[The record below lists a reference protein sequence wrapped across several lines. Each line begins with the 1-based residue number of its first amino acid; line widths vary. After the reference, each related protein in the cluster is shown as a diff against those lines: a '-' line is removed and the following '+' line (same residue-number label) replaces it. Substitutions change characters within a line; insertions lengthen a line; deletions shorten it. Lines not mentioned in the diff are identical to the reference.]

1 MYRPG
6 PSASATITDVALRA
20 DPMQKKTLF
29 LLLKLL
35 FSVALILWIT
45 NDIALD
51 AVLGVMASSNASLL
65 ALAFSLFFV
74 GYVIAA
80 FRWRTLIRVQSGD
93 APIFFLVRS
102 FMVALFFNN
111 FLPST
116 VGGDVVRMYD
126 SWRLGNSKSDAVTI
140 VLVDRFLGVIVLL
153 CFALLALM
161 FDKTVAGEVP
171 FIAVWVSAGLSG
183 LAMATWLILKIPASY
198 AEALALKGGGI
209 TAQIGGILAKVLR
222 SFQAYRHARS
232 AVLRAL
238 GLSILLQVNVVVHF
252 VLLARAVGVE
262 VPVES
267 MFLIIPVA
275 VFIMM
280 LPISINAIGVREAVF
295 VFLFS
300 LYGVESVQALAFAW
314 IAYSFTLLQGV
325 LGGVVFALRR
335 ERHTG

>member
-1 MYRPG
+1 
-6 PSASATITDVALRA
+6 
-20 DPMQKKTLF
+20 
-29 LLLKLL
+29 
-35 FSVALILWIT
+35 
-45 NDIALD
+45 
-51 AVLGVMASSNASLL
+51 
-65 ALAFSLFFV
+65 
-74 GYVIAA
+74 
-80 FRWRTLIRVQSGD
+80 
-93 APIFFLVRS
+93 
-102 FMVALFFNN
+102 
-111 FLPST
+111 
-116 VGGDVVRMYD
+116 
-126 SWRLGNSKSDAVTI
+126 
-140 VLVDRFLGVIVLL
+140 
-153 CFALLALM
+153 
-161 FDKTVAGEVP
+161 
-171 FIAVWVSAGLSG
+171 
-183 LAMATWLILKIPASY
+183 MATWLILKIPASD

-209 TAQIGGILAKVLR
+209 TAQIGGVLAKVLR

-335 ERHTG
+335 ERHTS

>member
-1 MYRPG
+1 
-6 PSASATITDVALRA
+6 
-20 DPMQKKTLF
+20 MQKKTLF
-29 LLLKLL
+29 LLIKLAL
-35 FSVALILWIT
+35 SVTLILWIT
-45 NDIALD
+45 RDIALD
-51 AVLGVMASSNASLL
+51 SVFEVMASADALLL

-74 GYVIAA
+74 GYVITA
-80 FRWRTLIRVQSGD
+80 FRWRTLIRVQGGD

-102 FMVALFFNN
+102 FMVAVFFNN

-126 SWRLGNSKSDAVTI
+126 SWRLGNSKSDAVTV

-153 CFALLALM
+153 CFALLALA
-161 FDKTVAGEVP
+161 FDEAVAGEIP
-171 FIAVWVSAGLSG
+171 FITAWVGAGLGG
-183 LAMATWLILKIPASY
+183 LAGATWLILKFPASY
-198 AEALALKGGGI
+198 AEALFAKSRGI
-209 TAQIGGILAKVLR
+209 AGRVSGILAKVLR
-222 SFQAYRHARS
+222 SFQAYRNARL

-238 GLSILLQVNVVVHF
+238 ALSVLLQVNVVMHF
-252 VLLARAVGVE
+252 VVLARAVGIE

-295 VFLFS
+295 VFLFA
-300 LYGVESVQALAFAW
+300 LYGINSIQALAFAW

-325 LGGVVFALRR
+325 LGGIVFALRR
-335 ERHTG
+335 ERRVA

>member
-1 MYRPG
+1 
-6 PSASATITDVALRA
+6 
-20 DPMQKKTLF
+20 MQKKTLF

-45 NDIALD
+45 HDIALD
-51 AVLGVMASSNASLL
+51 AVLSVMASSNAALL
-65 ALAFSLFFV
+65 VLAFSLFFV
-74 GYVIAA
+74 GYVITA
-80 FRWRTLIRVQSGD
+80 FRWRTLIRVQGGD

-126 SWRLGNSKSDAVTI
+126 SWRLGNSKSDAVTV
-140 VLVDRFLGVIVLL
+140 VLVDRLLGVIVLL

-161 FDKTVAGEVP
+161 FDEAVAGEVP
-171 FIAVWVSAGLSG
+171 FIAAWVAAGLGG
-183 LAMATWLILKIPASY
+183 LAMAIWVILRIPASY
-198 AEALALKGGGI
+198 AEALASERGGI
-209 TAQIGGILAKVLR
+209 TGRIGGILAKVLR

-238 GLSILLQVNVVVHF
+238 ALSVLLQVNVVVHF
-252 VLLARAVGVE
+252 VLLARAVGIA

-275 VFIMM
+275 IFIMM

-300 LYGVESVQALAFAW
+300 LYAVEGVQALAFAW
-314 IAYSFTLLQGV
+314 IAYSFTLLQGI
-325 LGGVVFALRR
+325 LGGIVFALRR
-335 ERHTG
+335 ERRTD

>member
-1 MYRPG
+1 M
-6 PSASATITDVALRA
+6 V
-20 DPMQKKTLF
+20 

-45 NDIALD
+45 HDIALD
-51 AVLGVMASSNASLL
+51 AVLAVMASSNASLL

-74 GYVIAA
+74 GYVITA
-80 FRWRTLIRVQSGD
+80 FRWRTLIRIQGGD

-126 SWRLGNSKSDAVTI
+126 SWRLGNSKSDAVTV
-140 VLVDRFLGVIVLL
+140 VLVDRLLGVIVLL
-153 CFALLALM
+153 CFALLALL
-161 FDKTVAGEVP
+161 FDEVVAGKVP
-171 FIAVWVSAGLSG
+171 FITAWVVAALGG
-183 LAMATWLILKIPASY
+183 LAMAAWVILRIPASY
-198 AEALALKGGGI
+198 PEAFASEHGGI
-209 TAQIGGILAKVLR
+209 SARIAGILTKALR
-222 SFQAYRHARS
+222 SFQAYRHAQS

-238 GLSILLQVNVVVHF
+238 VLSVLLQINVVVHF
-252 VLLARAVGVE
+252 VLLARAVGIT
-262 VPVES
+262 VPLES

-280 LPISINAIGVREAVF
+280 LPISINAIGVREAIF

-300 LYGVESVQALAFAW
+300 LYAVESVQALAFAW
-314 IAYSFTLLQGV
+314 IAYCFILLQGI
-325 LGGVVFALRR
+325 LGGIVFALRR
-335 ERHTG
+335 ERRSG